1 MTNWT
6 FLQQTRYKRVF
17 LCLDPVQYGSTHER
31 EHMVATDITVTLTP
45 EQHGLI
51 LDMFSTIADL
61 GLYDA
66 YEEREQDSCPDLFDK
81 TWDQVIAAK

>member
-1 MTNWT
+1 
-6 FLQQTRYKRVF
+6 
-17 LCLDPVQYGSTHER
+17 
-31 EHMVATDITVTLTP
+31 MVATDITVTLTP